1 MILCEHQP
9 RDLLYSIRVAMTCV
23 FFSTKS
29 TFQDTKSTN
38 LWGILTNRYGV
49 RLSWPLQRWKTW
61 ELHLP
66 SQPNFESW
74 RHEKKNDMTW
84 LNKLHPKDLIDFSGN
99 LDECHVCRK
108 SMLPRSLDKRRS
120 ETTTFS
126 VILKAFAP
134 QIPRSSPRD
143 FRDVLTSSHLISHSI
158 HWLAIPSKPHSQSN
172 FDPWQLARS
181 QCWQGSKC
189 ETMSMAKW
197 QVRWTSS
204 LTGWWCLLI
213 LGIKSEAAKTPPF
226 LGKIISPR
234 KNQGHFEWIIPF
246 PVKWGTVGE
255 PWSNCRTCF
264 TVFLLLIQPT
274 PTLYLGWIALR
285 M

>member
-1 MILCEHQP
+1 MRFFLNQINLSRHQIHQSLRYP
-9 RDLLYSIRVAMTCV
+9 YQS
-23 FFSTKS
+23 
-29 TFQDTKSTN
+29 
-38 LWGILTNRYGV
+38 LWGTVVLASAKVENMRTSSSKPTKLWILATR
-49 RLSWPLQRWKTW
+49 
-61 ELHLP
+61 
-66 SQPNFESW
+66 
-74 RHEKKNDMTW
+74 KKNDMTW

-143 FRDVLTSSHLISHSI
+143 FRDVLTSSHLTSHSI

-197 QVRWTSS
+197 QVGWTSS

-234 KNQGHFEWIIPF
+234 KKQGHFEWIIPF